1 VQALLTDALA
11 SCSERTKSL
20 VYSVNKNRSLF
31 PIELSD
37 LKKITEDQ
45 KESID
50 ALLFRYSQ
58 CVAVIQDQ
66 IFRGIGLLEEED
78 LSDLSQRD
86 KTNLMEKLGVIVSAS
101 GFREAAVLRNK
112 FAHHYPEESQQQL
125 DKLNKIIV
133 QAEKVVEIFDHIVG
147 YVAEKQLIANA
158 ERFGNRASLLTRL
171 AL

>member
-1 VQALLTDALA
+1 
-11 SCSERTKSL
+11 
-20 VYSVNKNRSLF
+20 
-31 PIELSD
+31 LSIR
-37 LKKITEDQ
+37 LKKPQFIPYPIIRPTGNHG
-45 KESID
+45 KSKKSID

-86 KTNLMEKLGVIVSAS
+86 KTNLMEKLGVIVSAI

-112 FAHHYPEESQQQL
+112 FAHHYTEESQQQL
-125 DKLNKIIV
+125 DKLNKVIV
-133 QAEKVVEIFDHIVG
+133 EAENVVKIFDHIVG
-147 YVAEKQLIANA
+147 YVAEKQLILNA
-158 ERFGNRASLLTRL
+158 ERFGNRARILNFP